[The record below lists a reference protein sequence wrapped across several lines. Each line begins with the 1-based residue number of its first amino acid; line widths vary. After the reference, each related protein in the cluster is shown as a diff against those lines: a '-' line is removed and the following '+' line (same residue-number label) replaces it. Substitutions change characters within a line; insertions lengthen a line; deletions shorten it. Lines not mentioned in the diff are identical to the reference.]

1 MDARRNGGAA
11 ADLLVQ
17 FVEEI
22 ERLDEEKRQIAD
34 RIRQAKNS
42 ARAAGLDVKVLNQML
57 RERRMSPFERREYQ
71 ALCEMYRAALGMLG
85 GTPLGEAA
93 RKRLMGEI
101 PEPPDPADASTPPA
115 PETVD
120 QTLGIEAA
128 RAAGRAAAREGK
140 RIIDNPYMAD
150 DPRRAA
156 WDEGWCAETGTDG
169 MEVPEA
175 WRRRKPKK
183 RPDDQSD
190 DDGGG
195 KGGGS
200 AP

>member
-1 MDARRNGGAA
+1 MNANANGGGA
-11 ADLLVQ
+11 ADLLAD
-17 FVEEI
+17 FAANIEEL
-22 ERLDEEKRQIAD
+22 EVEKRRIAD
-34 RIRQAKNS
+34 RIKEVKAS
-42 ARAAGLDVKVLNQML
+42 ARSAGFDTKVLNQML
-57 RERRMSPFERREYQ
+57 RERRMSQLERQEFQ

-101 PEPPDPADASTPPA
+101 PRPPDPADASTPAA
-115 PETVD
+115 PEAVD
-120 QTLGIEAA
+120 RTMDIEAA

-175 WRRRKPKK
+175 WRRCKK
-183 RPDDQSD
+183 SDDNPPDGGD

-195 KGGGS
+195 Q
-200 AP
+200 

>member
-1 MDARRNGGAA
+1 MSSGHNGGAA
-11 ADLLVQ
+11 GDMLVEFIASIEQ
-17 FVEEI
+17 LEDERRRIGDEI
-22 ERLDEEKRQIAD
+22 KVVKSRAR
-34 RIRQAKNS
+34 S
-42 ARAAGLDVKVLNQML
+42 AGFDGKVINQML
-57 RERRMSPFERREYQ
+57 RERRMSALERQEFQ

-101 PEPPDPADASTPPA
+101 PRPPDPSDASTPPD
-115 PETVD
+115 PEVVD
-120 QTLGIEAA
+120 RAIDIEAA
-128 RAAGRAAAREGK
+128 RSAGRAAAREGK
-140 RIIDNPYMAD
+140 RIVDNPYMAD

-183 RPDDQSD
+183 KQDDNPSD
-190 DDGGG
+190 DDNG
-195 KGGGS
+195 KGGDQ
-200 AP
+200 

>member
-22 ERLDEEKRQIAD
+22 ERLDEEKRRIAD
-34 RIRQAKNS
+34 QIRQAKNG
-42 ARAAGLDVKVLNQML
+42 ARNAGLDVKVLNQML

-101 PEPPDPADASTPPA
+101 PEPPEPADASTPPA
-115 PETVD
+115 PEVVD
-120 QTLGIEAA
+120 QALDIEAA
-128 RAAGRAAAREGK
+128 RSAGRAAAREGK

-175 WRRRKPKK
+175 WRRRKPKEK
-183 RPDDQSD
+183 PDDQSD
-190 DDGGG
+190 AGKAG
-195 KGGGS
+195 KGGGES
-200 AP
+200 

>member
-1 MDARRNGGAA
+1 MKAGHNGGATGEMLA
-11 ADLLVQ
+11 EFIASIEVLED
-17 FVEEI
+17 ERRRIGDEI
-22 ERLDEEKRQIAD
+22 KVVKSRAR
-34 RIRQAKNS
+34 S
-42 ARAAGLDVKVLNQML
+42 AGFDGKVLNQML
-57 RERRMSPFERREYQ
+57 RERRMSALERQEFQ

-93 RKRLMGEI
+93 RKRLMGEM
-101 PEPPDPADASTPPA
+101 PTPPDPADASTPPA

-120 QTLGIEAA
+120 LTMDLEAA
-128 RAAGRAAAREGK
+128 RSAGRAAAREGK

-150 DPRRAA
+150 DPRRAT

-183 RPDDQSD
+183 KSD
-190 DDGGG
+190 DNPPDGGG
-195 KGGGS
+195 Q
-200 AP
+200 